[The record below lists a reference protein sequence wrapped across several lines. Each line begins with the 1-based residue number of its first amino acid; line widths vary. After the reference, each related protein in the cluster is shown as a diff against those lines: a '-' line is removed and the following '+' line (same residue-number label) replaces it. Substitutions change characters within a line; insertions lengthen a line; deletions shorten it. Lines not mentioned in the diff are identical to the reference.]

1 MMDIPLDYFF
11 KELEVIN
18 ESEKILYNELDSCII
33 WITDDT
39 ISFKK
44 SEHVLMR
51 MYPGSADVKINWHID
66 IRDDVIRF
74 VGGVYDVTT
83 PLHLTEETHF
93 QESLLHDISNIPL
106 EFFNRCEEVY
116 KRVVY
121 KFNNEV

>member
-18 ESEKILYNELDSCII
+18 ESKKILYNELDSCII

-44 SEHVLMR
+44 SERVLMR
-51 MYPGSADVKINWHID
+51 MYPGIADVKINWHID
-66 IRDDVIRF
+66 VQDDAIRF
-74 VGGVYDVTT
+74 VGGVYDITA

-93 QESLLHDISNIPL
+93 QQSLLHDISNIPL

-116 KRVVY
+116 KKVVY